1 MTVRVGVI
9 GAGIMGADHANTL
22 HRMVSGAEV
31 SLVADIDPARAQD
44 VAGRIPGSRATG
56 NALDVIADDAVR
68 SAVAL
73 DAMVESAASG
83 TWVSL

>member
-31 SLVADIDPARAQD
+31 SVVADIDLGRAQD
-44 VAGRIPGSRATG
+44 VAGKVPDSRATG
-56 NALDVIADDAVR
+56 NPLELITDGAVDAV
-68 SAVAL
+68 
-73 DAMVESAASG
+73 
-83 TWVSL
+83 